1 MALHPRR
8 SGLVAILALTLAGL
22 QPVVAGSAH
31 AASGL
36 ATPGSLAPNSGTSPD
51 KDPVLSWSAVT
62 GASGYQV
69 ELSKTDDFTDSNDQV
84 ALPDGGATGTNSL
97 ALPQSLVHDNDFW
110 RVRATAKSTNSSWSS
125 AAQVDKAWD
134 DAPSTAGS
142 TPGSVIDT
150 TPANLA
156 SYPWRFA
163 WTPMPDASTYEI
175 EFSILP
181 TFPEPGTVQDGK
193 LADDSTTVECLTTAT
208 TFTPYTNINLQAV
221 PDNGVDSCDL
231 SQFDLAQTTVYWRVR
246 GIDDTALAQFAPTS
260 ELNTLE
266 CAGVPDTND
275 TVDSNTTLSAE
286 GSPKTTYSECSNW
299 SSTNNVPYFT
309 NSGATPAT
317 SPGSVTGVTVNCP
330 AGTTSDYA
338 CTADPEITWQP
349 TAGITSYAVTIADDA
364 SFTNIEH
371 MYRTPF
377 LSLTPRDQLAD
388 YTAGA
393 GYHIAVQA
401 CTTDGI
407 CGTATVV
414 TATKRTP
421 APNGLA
427 TTKVQGGFQLSWNN
441 LANRFG
447 TAVGDPA
454 VGPQDY
460 QVEVAAATDTDF
472 DNPVITENVDAA
484 CDASSET
491 CYAAP
496 STTSPGVDEA
506 FVSPSASGDYIW
518 RVAAVDET
526 GNVLAASNTSSQFTI
541 DNTPPVLTISTK
553 SGVGVEGP
561 LTISSTEAL
570 SGASSSTVHVVLAG
584 TSTPV
589 AGTLTSSSAK
599 TWQFTPNSP
608 LVVGGT
614 YKLKLDPTVTDAA
627 GNSGVVGGNGVR
639 VTTKA
644 PDTSKA
650 WGFTGTWKANS
661 ASGALSGSYKQSSK
675 GHKATVEVVGTKATL
690 YACKSPSFGS
700 VTVTVGGH
708 SKTVSEHQSYTRC
721 GVAVW
726 SKTLAKGKQTIV
738 VKVAKGKGNIDE
750 LTVS

>member
-1 MALHPRR
+1 
-8 SGLVAILALTLAGL
+8 
-22 QPVVAGSAH
+22 
-31 AASGL
+31 
-36 ATPGSLAPNSGTSPD
+36 
-51 KDPVLSWSAVT
+51 
-62 GASGYQV
+62 
-69 ELSKTDDFTDSNDQV
+69 
-84 ALPDGGATGTNSL
+84 
-97 ALPQSLVHDNDFW
+97 
-110 RVRATAKSTNSSWSS
+110 
-125 AAQVDKAWD
+125 
-134 DAPSTAGS
+134 
-142 TPGSVIDT
+142 
-150 TPANLA
+150 
-156 SYPWRFA
+156 
-163 WTPMPDASTYEI
+163 
-175 EFSILP
+175 P
-181 TFPEPGTVQDGK
+181 T
-193 LADDSTTVECLTTAT
+193 
-208 TFTPYTNINLQAV
+208 
-221 PDNGVDSCDL
+221 
-231 SQFDLAQTTVYWRVR
+231 
-246 GIDDTALAQFAPTS
+246 
-260 ELNTLE
+260 
-266 CAGVPDTND
+266 
-275 TVDSNTTLSAE
+275 
-286 GSPKTTYSECSNW
+286 
-299 SSTNNVPYFT
+299 
-309 NSGATPAT
+309 
-317 SPGSVTGVTVNCP
+317 
-330 AGTTSDYA
+330 GTTSDYA
-338 CTADPEITWQP
+338 CTANPEIYWQP
-349 TAGITSYAVTIADDA
+349 VAGITEYAVTIADDA

-371 MYRTPF
+371 VYTTPF
-377 LSLTPRDQLAD
+377 LSLTPRDELAD

-393 GYHIAVQA
+393 GYHIAVQPCVTA
-401 CTTDGI
+401 SD
-407 CGTATVV
+407 CGAATVV

-421 APNGLA
+421 APNGLT

-506 FVSPSASGDYIW
+506 FVSPSASGDYVW

-650 WGFTGTWKANS
+650 WGFTGTWKAKS